1 MTIRTRRNLRRSEAR
16 RDLWRV
22 AMTDRTPFAPS
33 FLPSSRRFQIS
44 GARRSKLRGRALIL
58 RARSRDRVG
67 LEDGTVDGGQPA
79 PKALP
84 DQTVDAAAW
93 WRDEARRDRSR
104 SVRDRGFRRSV
115 LSQTMREN
123 AVWRSAKPCD
133 SRSHD
138 SFSAIDDL
146 ILQAEQAAA
155 AKPNQVRLVA
165 ELVRLV
171 GDRGADPY
179 LLIGVLVRW
188 IRSPSTSRR
197 SVRRNQ
203 RNS

>member
-1 MTIRTRRNLRRSEAR
+1 
-16 RDLWRV
+16 
-22 AMTDRTPFAPS
+22 
-33 FLPSSRRFQIS
+33 
-44 GARRSKLRGRALIL
+44 
-58 RARSRDRVG
+58 
-67 LEDGTVDGGQPA
+67 
-79 PKALP
+79 
-84 DQTVDAAAW
+84 
-93 WRDEARRDRSR
+93 
-104 SVRDRGFRRSV
+104 
-115 LSQTMREN
+115 MREN
-123 AVWRSAKPCD
+123 AVWQSPREGEPCLRPPEIVVAPLAVSWYNSSMRD
-133 SRSHD
+133 D